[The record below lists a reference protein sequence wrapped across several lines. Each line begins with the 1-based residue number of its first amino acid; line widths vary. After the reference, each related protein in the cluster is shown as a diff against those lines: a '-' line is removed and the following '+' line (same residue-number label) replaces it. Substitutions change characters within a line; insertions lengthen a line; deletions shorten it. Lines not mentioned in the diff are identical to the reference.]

1 MNPRLRGKTSG
12 PSAIAQFLNRLVKF
26 IDNLIAPRQLVSIR
40 VRAARRQIGRRLV
53 VVLSLILLAAGSVWA
68 DGTSGLPRSVPNL
81 FNPEVRAHYRSV
93 QVGNM
98 RANPDLPL
106 LMLVNI
112 DGETPKAVLVG
123 LDARNGKNTWSLN
136 NDPIVLI
143 ALFADTSTITELY
156 LDAGFAR
163 QGVTSGTYQ
172 SVPDPKVEML
182 PELLREI
189 SEVPARTYM

>member
-1 MNPRLRGKTSG
+1 M
-12 PSAIAQFLNRLVKF
+12 AV
-26 IDNLIAPRQLVSIR
+26 
-40 VRAARRQIGRRLV
+40 
-53 VVLSLILLAAGSVWA
+53 GSVWA
-68 DGTSGLPRSVPNL
+68 DGKSDLPRSVPDL
-81 FNPEVRAHYRSV
+81 LNPEVRAHYRSV

-112 DGETPKAVLVG
+112 NGETPKAVLVG
-123 LDARNGKNTWSLN
+123 LDARNGKNTWSLK

-143 ALFADTSTITELY
+143 VLFADPSTITELY
-156 LDAGFAR
+156 LDEGFTR
-163 QGVTSGTYQ
+163 QGAASGTYQ

-182 PELLREI
+182 PELLREF